1 MLDNLSKYDIILAS
15 NSPRRKEILGGLDL
29 KFEVRTL
36 SGIDESYPDTLKGE
50 EIPLHIAKKKAEAY
64 KALLNG
70 NTMII
75 TADTIVWDGERVMGK
90 PKDEADAKAMLRAL
104 SGKQHMVYTG
114 VTINTKEKSEAFV
127 ASSKVKFAELRDE
140 DIEYYV
146 SKYKPMDKAGSYGI
160 QEWIGYIAVEGIE
173 GSF

>member
-114 VTINTKEKSEAFV
+114 VTINTKE
-127 ASSKVKFAELRDE
+127 
-140 DIEYYV
+140 
-146 SKYKPMDKAGSYGI
+146 
-160 QEWIGYIAVEGIE
+160 
-173 GSF
+173 